1 MSSTVIITFQLTKRK
16 GTALLWSLHITGG
29 SSEIRTR
36 NQRIYCINLRLGS
49 WFGEL
54 AWIPLANTVVCP
66 TSDELP

>member
-36 NQRIYCINLRLGS
+36 DQRIKRSRGS
-49 WFGEL
+49 
-54 AWIPLANTVVCP
+54 
-66 TSDELP
+66 S

>member
-36 NQRIYCINLRLGS
+36 NQRIKRSRGFSQTYIPIVLAGDKNDCAIAFFDLGY
-49 WFGEL
+49 
-54 AWIPLANTVVCP
+54 
-66 TSDELP
+66 